1 MGVLIMKNNNTKIIK
16 RNEVSNMKTKS
27 WKNDLGDMRKELASL
42 EKAFEAAYN
51 PKLGTYELNK
61 FNESLKV
68 SGTTAG

>member
-1 MGVLIMKNNNTKIIK
+1 MSKDEIEKSGGNILGL
-16 RNEVSNMKTKS
+16 SNMKTKS